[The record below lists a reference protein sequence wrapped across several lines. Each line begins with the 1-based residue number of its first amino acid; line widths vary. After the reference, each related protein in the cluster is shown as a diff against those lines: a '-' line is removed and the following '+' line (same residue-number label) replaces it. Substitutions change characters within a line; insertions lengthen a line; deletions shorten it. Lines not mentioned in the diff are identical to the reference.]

1 MSFSAHLTLLE
12 RAIIVAFLS
21 VRLSVCLSVKRV
33 DCDKTKQAS
42 SEKSSVMT
50 NRKSTMSFP
59 MSLRRTAYVAHKSPK
74 VAQEQKVPI
83 DTLNLNDTQHRPSTA
98 SRIILALHK

>member
-1 MSFSAHLTLLE
+1 
-12 RAIIVAFLS
+12 
-21 VRLSVCLSVKRV
+21 
-33 DCDKTKQAS
+33 
-42 SEKSSVMT
+42 
-50 NRKSTMSFP
+50 MSFP